1 MGVLEL
7 VVCLA
12 CLAGAAL
19 GVAWALRQ
27 DDGSMPWLAVAA
39 FLGVAL
45 VACAQ
50 SLITGPIVLDALC
63 RLRPA
68 TGWTFLNPYDAKPSG
83 ASMAAWVGAWP
94 CVLAAVWTA
103 LGRSWR
109 PGLGVGV
116 ATWLGASLGGILAA
130 LTLPP
135 VVQDRLPP
143 DVHVLHESLVV
154 HAFLLGSVAAGLFLF
169 GIAAVWTRCTPPG
182 VVAVVALASAAV
194 GGALAT
200 PPDLITLLLSLP
212 VSVVVT
218 AAGMALG
225 GRLRGASPD

>member
-27 DDGSMPWLAVAA
+27 DDGAVPWLAVAA
-39 FLGVAL
+39 FLGVAV

-50 SLITGPIVLDALC
+50 SLVTGPIVLDALC

-68 TGWTFLNPYDAKPSG
+68 TGWTFMNPWDAKPTG
-83 ASMAAWVGAWP
+83 GSMAAWVGAWP

-103 LGRSWR
+103 LGRSWQR
-109 PGLGVGV
+109 GLAVGV
-116 ATWLGASLGGILAA
+116 PTWLGASLGGILAA

-135 VVQDRLPP
+135 VVQARLPP

-169 GIAAVWTRCTPPG
+169 GLAAVWTRCTPSW
-182 VVAVVALASAAV
+182 VVAVLALASASV

-200 PPDLITLLLSLP
+200 PPDVISFLLGFP
-212 VSVVVT
+212 IWVVMT

-225 GRLRGASPD
+225 GWLRGASPD